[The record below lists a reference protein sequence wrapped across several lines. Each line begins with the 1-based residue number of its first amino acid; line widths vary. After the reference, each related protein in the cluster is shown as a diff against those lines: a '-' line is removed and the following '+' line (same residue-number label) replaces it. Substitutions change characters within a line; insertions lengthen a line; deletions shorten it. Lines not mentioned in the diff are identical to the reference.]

1 MKKTLKL
8 AGLLLALVMVISA
21 LPIMAS
27 ADDPEYTI
35 TVTNA
40 VDGKVYSA
48 YKIFDIESLDTT
60 DPTDVKATYKVL
72 DPNPVASLF
81 TTEKD
86 GLGDACFVI
95 DEQGYVTEVEG
106 GADPAD
112 LAAFAKAALALVET
126 GTADASATATGD
138 PCVATIDV
146 GEDGYFLV
154 DSTIG
159 SLCILASSAKTATI
173 AEKNTEPTVTKTVTA
188 IGADTT
194 DKATASIGE
203 VVSYSVAITADE
215 GAENYVYTDKM
226 DAGLTWSGSVVVND
240 GTADLAA
247 GDDYT
252 LVTTGLG
259 TGETFKV
266 VFDQDY
272 LDTIAAPTTIT
283 ITYTATVNENAISDT
298 GSIDNSADLTY
309 GDDGVAETSTASI
322 NTYSFDVV
330 KTDASGNVITGAQ
343 FKLYDAATGGN
354 EIKVVKLADGSYRV
368 ALSTETGVAID
379 AGEANI
385 DGLGNGT
392 YYLEETKQPDGYNK
406 LNERKAVTINGA
418 DNLATVTSNVYSTG
432 GLQVIN
438 QAGSLLPETGGMGT
452 TILYVVGAILVIGA
466 GVLLVSKKRMAAK

>member
-21 LPIMAS
+21 LPIMAFAA
-27 ADDPEYTI
+27 ADSYTI
-35 TVTNA
+35 TITNA
-40 VDGKVYSA
+40 VDGKTYSA
-48 YKIFDIESLDTT
+48 YKIFDIESLDLTA
-60 DPTDVKATYKVL
+60 DPVKATYKVL

-81 TTEKD
+81 NGTN
-86 GLGDACFVI
+86 GLGDKCFVI
-95 DEQGYVTEVEG
+95 DEQGYVTAVDG
-106 GADPAD
+106 VADAD
-112 LAAFAKAALALVET
+112 LAAFAKAALELVS
-126 GTADASATATGD
+126 TADATATAASGSA
-138 PCVATIDV
+138 VIDV

-159 SLCILASSAKTATI
+159 SLCILTSAANTATI
-173 AEKNTEPTVTKTVTA
+173 AEKNTEPTVKKEVTA
-188 IGADTT
+188 IGTDTT

-240 GTADLAA
+240 GTADLTAD
-247 GDDYT
+247 DDYT

-272 LDTIAAPTTIT
+272 LDTIEDETTIT

-309 GDDGVAETSTASI
+309 GDDGVATTSTASI

-330 KTDASGNVITGAQ
+330 KTDASKNVITGAQ

-368 ALSTETGVAID
+368 ALSTETGVVIE

-392 YYLEETKQPDGYNK
+392 YYLEEVKQPDGYNK
-406 LNERKAVTINGA
+406 LNERKAVTVNGA
-418 DNLATVTSNVYSTG
+418 DNLATVESDVYSTG
-432 GLQVIN
+432 GVQVIN

>member
-8 AGLLLALVMVISA
+8 AGLLLALVMVLSM
-21 LPIMAS
+21 LPIAAMAETS
-27 ADDPEYTI
+27 DYTI
-35 TVTNA
+35 TITNA
-40 VDGKVYSA
+40 VNGKTYSA

-60 DPTDVKATYKVL
+60 ADPVKATYKVL

-81 TTEKD
+81 NGTD
-86 GLGDACFVI
+86 GLGDKCFVV
-95 DEQGYVTEVEG
+95 DAQGYVTAVDG
-106 GADPAD
+106 VTDAD
-112 LAAFAKAALALVET
+112 LAAFAKAALELVS
-126 GTADASATATGD
+126 TADATAVAASGSA
-138 PCVATIDV
+138 VIDV
-146 GEDGYFLV
+146 AEDGYFLV

-159 SLCILASSAKTATI
+159 SLCILTSAAKTAEI
-173 AEKNTEPTVTKTVTA
+173 AEKNTEPTVKKEVTA
-188 IGADTT
+188 IGTDTT

-203 VVSYSVAITADE
+203 VVSYSVAITADK

-226 DAGLTWSGSVVVND
+226 DAGLTWD
-240 GTADLAA
+240 GTATVKVGTTALTA
-247 GDDYT
+247 GEDKDYT

-259 TGETFKV
+259 EGETFKV
-266 VFDQDY
+266 VFNKSY

-309 GDDGVAETSTASI
+309 GDDGVATTSTASI

-330 KTDASGNVITGAQ
+330 KTDASNNVITGAQ

-418 DNLATVTSNVYSTG
+418 DNLATVTSDVYSEG
-432 GLQVIN
+432 GVQVIN

-452 TILYVVGAILVIGA
+452 TLLYVVGAILVIGA

>member
-21 LPIMAS
+21 LPVMAS
-27 ADDPEYTI
+27 AAADSYTI
-35 TVTNA
+35 TITNA

-60 DPTDVKATYKVL
+60 ANPVKATYKVL

-95 DEQGYVTEVEG
+95 DEQGYVTAKTGVTD
-106 GADPAD
+106 AQ
-112 LAAFAKAALALVET
+112 LAAFAKAALALVS
-126 GTADASATATGD
+126 TADATATAAGD

-159 SLCILASSAKTATI
+159 SLCILTSAATTATI
-173 AEKNTEPTVTKTVTA
+173 AEKNTEPTITKTVTA
-188 IGADTT
+188 IGTDTT

-215 GAENYVYTDKM
+215 GAEKYVYTDKM
-226 DAGLTWSGSVVVND
+226 DNGLTWSGSVVVND

-259 TGETFKV
+259 EGETFKV
-266 VFDQDY
+266 VFAQDY
-272 LDTIAAPTTIT
+272 LDTIADATTIT
-283 ITYTATVNENAISDT
+283 ITYTATVNENAIADT
-298 GSIDNSADLTY
+298 GSIDNKADLTY

-330 KTDASGNVITGAQ
+330 KTDASNNVITGAQ

-354 EIKVVKLADGSYRV
+354 EIKVVKLSDGSYRV
-368 ALSTETGVAID
+368 ALSTETGVVIE

-392 YYLEETKQPDGYNK
+392 YYLEEVKQPDGYNK
-406 LNERKAVTINGA
+406 LAERKAVTINGA
-418 DNLATVTSNVYSTG
+418 DNLATVTSNVYSAG

-438 QAGSLLPETGGMGT
+438 QAGSLLPETGGIGT
-452 TILYVVGAILVIGA
+452 TIFYVIGAILVVGA
-466 GVLLVSKKRMAAK
+466 GVLLVAKKRMAAK